1 MNQRN
6 QYTAISKNL
15 IVTNLNWRNQAAI
28 ENNFVYI
35 LDKHSPKKRKT
46 LREKQKPILIR
57 IEPLQANDDYIT
69 SQKQG
74 K

>member
-1 MNQRN
+1 M
-6 QYTAISKNL
+6 
-15 IVTNLNWRNQAAI
+15 TNLNWRNQAAI

-35 LDKHSPKKRKT
+35 LDRHSPKKSKI
-46 LREKQKPILIR
+46 LRENQKPILIR
-57 IEPLQANDDYIT
+57 IESLQANDDYIT

>member
-1 MNQRN
+1 M
-6 QYTAISKNL
+6 
-15 IVTNLNWRNQAAI
+15 TNLNWRNQAAI

-35 LDKHSPKKRKT
+35 LDRHSPKKSKI
-46 LREKQKPILIR
+46 LRENPKSILIR
-57 IEPLQANDDYIT
+57 IESLQANDDYIM

>member
-1 MNQRN
+1 M
-6 QYTAISKNL
+6 
-15 IVTNLNWRNQAAI
+15 TNLNWRNQAAI

-35 LDKHSPKKRKT
+35 LDKRSPKKIKT